1 MATFKNYKKRSCF
14 QKISPPNFWQKNNE
28 TFIATSFAKLKA
40 KLVFF
45 AVETL
50 YTQTTTQPCWGG
62 GGGQN
67 EATTTTRAS
76 GKHFTKHFDII
87 YEANYTVVVV
97 VVCRVQKRPAALF
110 SLLPISSVPC
120 AQFRGAA
127 KNCNF
132 RGKKRARAAAEQQ
145 KGCCI
150 VYALCVGGAAKNAKT
165 GLPPSPAIPRT
176 KPKYKN

>member
-1 MATFKNYKKRSCF
+1 MAKKQR
-14 QKISPPNFWQKNNE
+14 NFYRYEFRE
-28 TFIATSFAKLKA
+28 TKSKA
-40 KLVFF
+40 SYF

-50 YTQTTTQPCWGG
+50 YTQTTTQPCWG

-145 KGCCI
+145 KGCCMPCVLGGQQKTPKQ
-150 VYALCVGGAAKNAKT
+150 VY
-165 GLPPSPAIPRT
+165 LPPQLYRARNLNTKIKIYSFLVLARGMTSLPARLLLV
-176 KPKYKN
+176 